1 MKGLAWLLLLA
12 NLLALA
18 WWQGWLDTWLPT
30 GREPQRLAAQVQPQR
45 LQPVPASELEAA
57 RASVAE
63 RCIEVGLLDE
73 ATRQRVA
80 SWAQGLA
87 GVRSEPLVEGY
98 RLIFA
103 PGTPQEQ
110 INARSA
116 ELATVA
122 TRAPTP
128 CPLP

>member
-1 MKGLAWLLLLA
+1 MKGLAWLLVLA

-30 GREPQRLAAQVQPQR
+30 EREPRRLVGQMQPQR
-45 LQPVPASELEAA
+45 LQPVPVSELEAA

-63 RCIEVGLLDE
+63 RCIQVGLLDE
-73 ATRQRVA
+73 ETRQRVA
-80 SWAQGLA
+80 AWAQGLA
-87 GVRSEPLVEGY
+87 GVRSEPLVSGY

-103 PGTPQEQ
+103 TGTPQEQ

-128 CPLP
+128 CPVP

>member
-63 RCIEVGLLDE
+63 RCIEVVTEGVLAVPAVREVLVLLVGGTM
-73 ATRQRVA
+73 AVA
-80 SWAQGLA
+80 
-87 GVRSEPLVEGY
+87 REGAWGAVKRHMSLSPAIMSI
-98 RLIFA
+98 RLSSG
-103 PGTPQEQ
+103 P
-110 INARSA
+110 
-116 ELATVA
+116 
-122 TRAPTP
+122 
-128 CPLP
+128 

>member
-1 MKGLAWLLLLA
+1 MKGLAWLLVLA

-30 GREPQRLAAQVQPQR
+30 EREPQRLVGQMQPQR
-45 LQPVPASELEAA
+45 LQPVPVSELEAA

-63 RCIEVGLLDE
+63 RCIQVGLLDE
-73 ATRQRVA
+73 ETRQRVA
-80 SWAQGLA
+80 AWAQGLA
-87 GVRSEPLVEGY
+87 GVRSEPLVSGY

-103 PGTPQEQ
+103 TGTPQEQ

-128 CPLP
+128 CPVP

>member
-1 MKGLAWLLLLA
+1 LA

-30 GREPQRLAAQVQPQR
+30 EREPQRLVGQMQPQR
-45 LQPVPASELEAA
+45 LQPVPVSELEAA

-63 RCIEVGLLDE
+63 RCIQVGLLDE
-73 ATRQRVA
+73 ETRQRVA
-80 SWAQGLA
+80 AWAQGLA
-87 GVRSEPLVEGY
+87 GVRSEPLVSGY

-103 PGTPQEQ
+103 TGTPQEQ

-128 CPLP
+128 CPVP